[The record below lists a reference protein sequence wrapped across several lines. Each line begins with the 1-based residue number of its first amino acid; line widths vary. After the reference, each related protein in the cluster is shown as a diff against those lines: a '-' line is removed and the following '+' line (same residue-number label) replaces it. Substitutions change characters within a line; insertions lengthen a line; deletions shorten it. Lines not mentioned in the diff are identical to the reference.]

1 MATLDGTGRAV
12 NLGQGITV
20 RAPGLRGSAEAHNV
34 APGADTRAPEVDGS
48 GAALDEALTR
58 EGFLRLRVITLDVTA
73 VPHPT
78 LGELRSPTSDVDGL
92 EVNVPDLGE
101 DVAQVLLS
109 VDENGVVSWNFPV
122 DTGGELAPTT
132 RGVGDTVRF
141 IVPAFAS
148 IPAPEQDGAT
158 RGIFGLVG
166 RKVLELVALPL
177 AELVVPP
184 LAGAAARLWEA
195 KSRIARARPF
205 APGNYTSPDVP
216 SLDDA
221 EWKRLASGR
230 SLWFV
235 HGTFVNTPGAFRA
248 FPPDV
253 LAAVS
258 DAYGGRVAALDHH
271 TLGLSP
277 IENADLVRELVPDGL
292 ELEVDLVCH
301 SRGGLVSRALA
312 GQGTDPVFNVR
323 RIVHVASA
331 NHGTALA
338 TGSNLVPMIDR
349 ITTMVNL
356 MPDAAAVAEAALTS
370 VLVVVKIIA
379 KYGLTGIPGLAAMDS
394 AGEFLAGFNATELPT
409 EQYAVAADFTPSG
422 GWRAMALRNVEN
434 VVVDRIFGTAANDL
448 VVPTAGRLRG
458 RGRRWRYP
466 ENRRLVLPKAR
477 GVYHGS
483 FFGQPDVAKQI
494 ADLADGVGTI
504 VAALDYLDF
513 DLEVEATPTPGTF
526 TVSVLNSPRGEAQ
539 RHR

>member
-1 MATLDGTGRAV
+1 MANLDGSGRAV

-34 APGADTRAPEVDGS
+34 APGSDTRAPEVDGS

-58 EGFLRLRVITLDVTA
+58 EGFLRLRVITLDVA
-73 VPHPT
+73 AAPHAQ
-78 LGELRSPTSDVDGL
+78 LGELRSPTADVDGV
-92 EVNVPDLGE
+92 EVSVPDLGE
-101 DVAQVLLS
+101 DVAQVLLG

-122 DTGGELAPTT
+122 DSGGELAPTT
-132 RGVGDTVRF
+132 RGVGDSVRF
-141 IVPAFAS
+141 VVPAVATTPD
-148 IPAPEQDGAT
+148 PAVDDAT

-184 LAGAAARLWEA
+184 LAGAAARLWES

-205 APGNYTSPDVP
+205 APDNYTSPDVP

-221 EWKRLASGR
+221 DWRRLASGR

-235 HGTFVNTPGAFRA
+235 HGTFVNTPSAFRA
-248 FPPDV
+248 FPTDV
-253 LAAVS
+253 LAALS
-258 DAYGGRVAALDHH
+258 AAYGGRVAALDHH

-277 IENADLVRELVPDGL
+277 IENADLARELVPDGL
-292 ELEVDLVCH
+292 ELEVDIVCH

-338 TGSNLVPMIDR
+338 TPTNLVPLIDR

-356 MPDAAAVAEAALTS
+356 LPDGPATLVEAALTS

-379 KYGLTGIPGLAAMDS
+379 KYGLAGIPGLAAMDS
-394 AGEFLAGFNATELPT
+394 AGEFLTGFNGTELSV
-409 EQYAVAADFTPSG
+409 EQYGVAADFSPSG
-422 GWRAMALRNVEN
+422 GWRAMTLRNLQN
-434 VVVDRIFGTAANDL
+434 VAVDRVFGTAANDL
-448 VVPTAGRLRG
+448 VVPTAGVYEG
-458 RGRRWRYP
+458 EDAMTIP
-466 ENRRLVLPKAR
+466 EHRRLVLPRER
-477 GVYHGS
+477 GVYHAS

-494 ADLADGVGTI
+494 GTW
-504 VAALDYLDF
+504 L
-513 DLEVEATPTPGTF
+513 TT
-526 TVSVLNSPRGEAQ
+526 
-539 RHR
+539 